1 MVVPSGSEL
10 HPGEAAGTPD
20 LAEVEVAAAVAVA
33 GAEGAVPG
41 DLEGEAVEVAPT
53 SGIVTTPSIMTTTV
67 PDRGAGGARTRVE
80 MTDEIVA
87 MTVGMIGMVG
97 SLEAK
102 EGGGPRTDPA
112 EPTEK
117 TPRLLPR
124 YICV

>member
-20 LAEVEVAAAVAVA
+20 LAEVEVAAVVAVA
-33 GAEGAVPG
+33 EAEGAVPG

-67 PDRGAGGARTRVE
+67 PDREAGGARTRVE
-80 MTDEIVA
+80 MT
-87 MTVGMIGMVG
+87 VGMIGMVG
-97 SLEAK
+97 NLEAK

-124 YICV
+124 YFCV